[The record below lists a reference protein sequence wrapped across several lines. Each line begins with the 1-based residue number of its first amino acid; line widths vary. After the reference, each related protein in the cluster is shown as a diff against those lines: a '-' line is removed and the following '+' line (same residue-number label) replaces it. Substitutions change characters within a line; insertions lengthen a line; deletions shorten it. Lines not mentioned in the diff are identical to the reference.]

1 MTISGQCFGVSAQR
15 SLFTDATEAA
25 SCESDAP
32 RKRLRLAGRKDRAG
46 GPNLPPK
53 IHGWLIRTTR
63 IHAHLTYIVR
73 SFAQARGR
81 LAGDSVEARA
91 SRHDRTLLHDCWTY
105 GVTELELLRA
115 ELHAEMEPGPVGY
128 RPGSPEKVAE
138 LEQRAER
145 LQNLFTDA
153 DARL

>member
-1 MTISGQCFGVSAQR
+1 MNSQR
-15 SLFTDATEAA
+15 SLFTTDAQEVP
-25 SCESDAP
+25 SCQSDAP
-32 RKRLRLAGRKDRAG
+32 RKRARLAARKDRAG
-46 GPNLPPK
+46 GPSLPPK
-53 IHGWLIRTTR
+53 IHRWLIRTTR
-63 IHAHLTYIVR
+63 VHAHLTYIVR
-73 SFAQARGR
+73 SFAQARAR
-81 LAGDSVEARA
+81 MAGDSVEARA

-105 GVTELELLRA
+105 SVNELELLRA
-115 ELHAEMEPGPVGY
+115 ELNAEMEPGPVGY

>member
-1 MTISGQCFGVSAQR
+1 MSAQR
-15 SLFTDATEAA
+15 PLFTTDAQEVP
-25 SCESDAP
+25 CPSDAP
-32 RKRLRLAGRKDRAG
+32 RKRTRLAGRKDRGG

-63 IHAHLTYIVR
+63 VHAHLTYIVR
-73 SFAQARGR
+73 SFAQARTR
-81 LAGDSVEARA
+81 EAGDGVEARA

-105 GVTELELLRA
+105 GINELELLRS
-115 ELHAEMEPGPVGY
+115 ELHADMEPQPVGH

-145 LQNLFTDA
+145 LQNLFADA
-153 DARL
+153 DARIS